1 MISLLLARIVLF
13 SPWIDALGS
22 AAVLYRFEDYS
33 LDVDRRELRRGGDL
47 VTVEPLVFDLLE
59 FLVRNSRK
67 IVSKDDLIARVWNRR
82 AVSDS
87 TLSSRMTAVR
97 HALGDSG
104 MEQRLIRTI
113 GRRGYRFIGPVACE
127 EDLDQQPPHPLDHD
141 DALSAPCAATSSSA
155 SRPAIAVLPFVNANQ
170 NPALDGF
177 INGIVEDITTALAQ
191 FRWLAVAARSSSF
204 AYSGWTGRCGLRL
217 PHPSRRTRQV
227 MLAGIEFKRPAEMA
241 LGCIVFTP
249 HGTDLAEQPVA
260 AALLRVEVDRR
271 EAIANAASNTAGDA
285 AA

>member
-113 GRRGYRFIGPVACE
+113 GRRGFRFIGPVACE

-155 SRPAIAVLPFVNANQ
+155 SRPAIAVLP
-170 NPALDGF
+170 
-177 INGIVEDITTALAQ
+177 
-191 FRWLAVAARSSSF
+191 S
-204 AYSGWTGRCGLRL
+204 
-217 PHPSRRTRQV
+217 
-227 MLAGIEFKRPAEMA
+227 
-241 LGCIVFTP
+241 
-249 HGTDLAEQPVA
+249 
-260 AALLRVEVDRR
+260 
-271 EAIANAASNTAGDA
+271 
-285 AA
+285 